1 MTKRELAKVRPWQ
14 AALSPIDLK
23 DAGLS
28 PYILSVWE
36 KSGFYEKYARGIYTK
51 SDEFDDEFFLL
62 QKRYSKGIFSHETS
76 LFLLGFGRGVP
87 SRFTMTFPA
96 GYHADSLSVD
106 STVRVI
112 RERPEFYR
120 LGVIYVRS
128 PFGNPIRIHD
138 LERTI
143 CDLFRRNNTSPDTV
157 IPAIKEYVSYSSR
170 DIPKLFDYA
179 KKLHVEKRLLP
190 YLEVLL

>member
-1 MTKRELAKVRPWQ
+1 MRINIKKGLKPMTKRELAKVRPWQ

-23 DAGLS
+23 DTGLS

-106 STVRVI
+106 STVRL
-112 RERPEFYR
+112 
-120 LGVIYVRS
+120 LGNAQS
-128 PFGNPIRIHD
+128 FTG
-138 LERTI
+138 
-143 CDLFRRNNTSPDTV
+143 
-157 IPAIKEYVSYSSR
+157 
-170 DIPKLFDYA
+170 
-179 KKLHVEKRLLP
+179 
-190 YLEVLL
+190 